1 MGNRNASCR
10 RNHLTEGRILPAGV
24 LLALLVTAAPAASQA
39 DCRLP
44 TAEEESAVELINEER
59 ALNGLGPVE
68 IDTRLVASAARHSAD
83 MQDGCFLS
91 HTGSDGSSS
100 GGRMS
105 QTGYPSPLGETA
117 GAGQV
122 SPAQIIQSWMNSP
135 GHRAIL
141 LHASAT
147 HVGVSHAWDSGVCQ
161 LSPYDI
167 RIAQHWWT
175 ANFGRSGQ
183 APMDSSA
190 CGGGADDGPPA
201 CSDGIDNDGDGWID
215 SGQDPNCM
223 SPEDSSELPVCNDGI
238 DNDGDGLIDH
248 PADDGCVSPDQLS
261 ESDPACGLGF
271 ELVGLLPLLMGVRR
285 QRQSSRLL

>member
-1 MGNRNASCR
+1 MGIRQAARR
-10 RNHLTEGRILPAGV
+10 RNHQTEGRFSLIGALVA
-24 LLALLVTAAPAASQA
+24 ALLIAAPAASQD

-44 TAEEESAVELINEER
+44 TEEEEIAVELINEQR
-59 ALNGLGPVE
+59 ALHGLGPVE
-68 IDTRLVASAARHSAD
+68 IDTRLVASATRHSLD
-83 MQDGCFLS
+83 MQAGCFLS
-91 HTGSDGSSS
+91 HTGSDGSSAS
-100 GGRMS
+100 GRMS
-105 QTGYPSPLGETA
+105 DTGYPSPLGETA

-122 SPAQIIQSWMNSP
+122 SPAQIVQGWMNSS

-183 APMDSSA
+183 APMDASA
-190 CGGGADDGPPA
+190 CGGAQDAGPPA
-201 CSDGIDNDGDGWID
+201 CSDGIDNDGDGYID
-215 SGQDPNCM
+215 VGQDMDCM
-223 SPEDSSELPVCNDGI
+223 SPEDTSELPVCSDGI
-238 DNDGDGLIDH
+238 DNDGDGRIDH
-248 PADDGCVSPDQLS
+248 PADDGCATPDQFS

-271 ELVGLLPLLMGVRR
+271 ELVVLLPAILAGRR
-285 QRQSSRLL
+285 RRSAA